1 MNDFSIFQQV
11 TYNLQSYK
19 SIQSLI
25 ELYNNRKLKVIEIKD
40 ISPTDFAKATLK
52 RRGSQNRYFPS
63 SEPITIASYGP
74 RFSIKGKK
82 ITYLDWQFN
91 YLVHSSSGPALFDI
105 RFKNKRI
112 AYEISLQE
120 ASSFYATGEPY
131 LKSVDSTWF
140 LGIATSLI
148 KGIDC
153 PHHSIMLDVTLYMN
167 FKVKVV
173 KNAICVFEQNP
184 SVPLRRHHHAGAKES
199 YRYGGMADASLVVRY
214 VTDMFYYDYIHDF
227 IFHQNGAMEVKTTT
241 TGHLNLSPYYSQNNA
256 KYGYE
261 VIDNFFGGIHD
272 HFMLF
277 KVDLDILG
285 TKNTFKT
292 IDVTVKKFADPWDP
306 YPTFKK
312 FLTHNKRKS
321 ESNATIKYDFDK
333 PKYYIVY
340 NENEKNKYENVRGY
354 RILSKGNVK
363 QIYPDDHA
371 GTRATEWSKYQL
383 SVSKYKDTERY
394 GSCMFNFYQQYRN
407 PSCSFDARIKDNENI
422 ENEDLVA

>member
-1 MNDFSIFQQV
+1 
-11 TYNLQSYK
+11 
-19 SIQSLI
+19 
-25 ELYNNRKLKVIEIKD
+25 
-40 ISPTDFAKATLK
+40 
-52 RRGSQNRYFPS
+52 
-63 SEPITIASYGP
+63 
-74 RFSIKGKK
+74 
-82 ITYLDWQFN
+82 
-91 YLVHSSSGPALFDI
+91 
-105 RFKNKRI
+105 
-112 AYEISLQE
+112 
-120 ASSFYATGEPY
+120 
-131 LKSVDSTWF
+131 
-140 LGIATSLI
+140 
-148 KGIDC
+148 
-153 PHHSIMLDVTLYMN
+153 
-167 FKVKVV
+167 
-173 KNAICVFEQNP
+173 
-184 SVPLRRHHHAGAKES
+184 
-199 YRYGGMADASLVVRY
+199 
-214 VTDMFYYDYIHDF
+214 
-227 IFHQNGAMEVKTTT
+227 MEVKSTT

-422 ENEDLVA
+422 ENEDLVAWIPIGGLHIPTTEDFPTTPTLGNQFTFFIKPFNYFDEDPSYSSANSVYIEKTESSTLVETYGTPEEGNCGTPKRIIS